1 MKTAMS
7 LLVTVTALSAAQSQ
21 NLLFNGD
28 FDAGNVGFTSTYIY
42 SPGDTVPERTYAV
55 ISDPSL
61 THGGAA
67 SFRDHT
73 SGVGLMLVANGSSDS
88 TNVVWSQTVTVATN
102 RTYAFSGWG
111 ATWGHFAGEDFDPAP
126 PAMRILI
133 NGTQAGDA
141 VQLIAKNGQWRS
153 FTALWNSQSSTQAV
167 IEIRLAT
174 TALVGNDIALDDFDF
189 SSLSTDQFASVSI
202 YRSVEID
209 WESVPNRFYQVQ
221 CASSLAPSTWF
232 NLGPPVL
239 ATATNSS
246 ISDRVLSW
254 DKKFYRVLT
263 FE

>member
-1 MKTAMS
+1 MKIATS
-7 LLVTVTALSAAQSQ
+7 LIVTVAALSAAQSQ

-42 SPGDTVPERTYAV
+42 SSGDTVPERTYAV
-55 ISDPSL
+55 ISDPAF

-67 SFRDHT
+67 SFKDHT

-88 TNVVWSQTVTVATN
+88 TNVVWSQTVGVATN
-102 RTYAFSGWG
+102 RAYAFSGWG
-111 ATWGHFAGEDFDPAP
+111 ATWGHIGGQDFDPAP
-126 PAMRILI
+126 PAMRIFV
-133 NGTQAGDA
+133 NGAQTGEA
-141 VQLIAKNGQWRS
+141 VQLIAKNGQWQS
-153 FTALWNSQSSTQAV
+153 FTALWDSQSATQAI

-174 TALVGNDIALDDFDF
+174 TALVGNDIALDDFSF
-189 SSLSTDQFASVSI
+189 ASLSTDHFASISI

-209 WESVPNRFYQVQ
+209 WESVSNRFYQVQ